1 MIDILGALNA
11 FTSGATSA
19 SGSGLSDFVKRAEAR
34 MAQDAAKL
42 DNSSGAMNVPEPFGD
57 TYRGI
62 TSSWWNAENI
72 AKEDWMRAEQSAQL
86 AFQRES
92 QFNASEAQKNRDFQS
107 AEAEKAYLRERE
119 ARQTA
124 YQDTMKSMKEAGLN
138 PVLAYQNGAQSVS
151 SGSASGSQASASG
164 SRSGYSGAR
173 NNDPIN
179 GIVSTI
185 ASLVAGLVTKSFTAG
200 ATVSEVTDIFT
211 DRDGVVK
218 GGHIRTFKHK

>member
-1 MIDILGALNA
+1 MFDFLGALNA
-11 FTSGATSA
+11 FVSGATSA
-19 SGSGLSDFVKRAEAR
+19 SGSGLTDFAKAAEKRN
-34 MAQDAAKL
+34 AQDAANL
-42 DNSSGAMNVPEPFGD
+42 DNSSGAMNVTDPAGN

-62 TSSWWNAENI
+62 TSSWWNAGNI
-72 AKEDWMRAEQSAQL
+72 AREDWMRAEQSAQL

-92 QFNASEAQKNRDFQS
+92 QFNAQEAQKNRDFQS

-119 ARQTA
+119 ARRSA

-138 PVLAYQNGAQSVS
+138 PVLAYQNGAQSAS
-151 SGSASGSQASASG
+151 SGSASGSQASVSG

-179 GIVSTI
+179 GIVSTV